1 MRTASLCPD
10 RSQNIVSRAYA
21 RLGVRFNFM
30 EKTQTPQS
38 WNPWP
43 ISIIAFFTVA
53 IIGCGT
59 FIAFC
64 SRHPADLVA
73 ADYYEQEIRYQ
84 GQIDRLQ
91 HATQAAHAATVIY
104 DAKTR
109 LISIALP
116 PNHSQSKPSGSIL
129 LYRPSTTDRD
139 RQLRLAPDEQGVQ
152 TIDAS
157 SLLPGL
163 WKVRVSWTEDQK
175 GYYLDQTIVVGDKHS

>member
-1 MRTASLCPD
+1 MREHTTIWRP
-10 RSQNIVSRAYA
+10 
-21 RLGVRFNFM
+21 
-30 EKTQTPQS
+30 

-73 ADYYEQEIRYQ
+73 ADYYEQEVRYQ
-84 GQIDRLQ
+84 RQIERLQ
-91 HATQAAHAATVIY
+91 HGQQPAATAVVTY
-104 DAKTR
+104 DAKTK

-116 PNHSQSKPSGSIL
+116 PNHSQTKPSGTIQ
-129 LYRPSTTDRD
+129 LYRPSATNLD
-139 RQLRLAPDEQGVQ
+139 RQLKLAPDEHGLQ
-152 TIDAS
+152 TIDAG

-163 WKVRVSWTEDQK
+163 WKVRVSWTADEQE
-175 GYYLDQTIVVGDKHS
+175 YFLDEKIVIGVKAL

>member
-1 MRTASLCPD
+1 MQEKQTT
-10 RSQNIVSRAYA
+10 
-21 RLGVRFNFM
+21 RL
-30 EKTQTPQS
+30 S

-53 IIGCGT
+53 IIGCGS

-73 ADYYEQEIRYQ
+73 SDYYEQEVRYQ

-91 HATQAAHAATVIY
+91 HAQQPAASTTVTY
-104 DAKTR
+104 NTKSKV
-109 LISIALP
+109 ISIALP
-116 PNHSQSKPSGSIL
+116 TNYSQSKPSGSIQ
-129 LYRPSTTDRD
+129 LYRPSATNLD
-139 RQLRLAPDEQGVQ
+139 RQFKLAPDDQGVQ

-163 WKVRVSWTEDQK
+163 WKVRVSWTADKKEF
-175 GYYLDQTIVVGDKHS
+175 YLDQKIVIGEKTS

>member
-1 MRTASLCPD
+1 MQQLTR
-10 RSQNIVSRAYA
+10 R
-21 RLGVRFNFM
+21 
-30 EKTQTPQS
+30 S

-59 FIAFC
+59 FIVFC

-84 GQIDRLQ
+84 GQMDRQQRAQLAG
-91 HATQAAHAATVIY
+91 HTAAVTY
-104 DAKTR
+104 DSKTR
-109 LISIALP
+109 RISICLP
-116 PNHSQSKPSGSIL
+116 PNFSPSQTTGTIQ
-129 LYRPSTTDRD
+129 LYRPSATNLD
-139 RQLRLAPDEQGVQ
+139 RQVKLAPDEHGLQ

-163 WKVRVSWTEDQK
+163 WKVRVSWSADHQEF
-175 GYYLDQTIVVGDKHS
+175 YLDQKIVIGARPS

>member
-1 MRTASLCPD
+1 
-10 RSQNIVSRAYA
+10 
-21 RLGVRFNFM
+21 M
-30 EKTQTPQS
+30 EEPQTRQS

-43 ISIIAFFTVA
+43 TSIIAFFTVA

-91 HATQAAHAATVIY
+91 HATQAAHAATVTY
-104 DAKTR
+104 HAKTR

-116 PNHSQSKPSGSIL
+116 NYSHRKPSGSIQ
-129 LYRPSTTDRD
+129 LYRPSTTNLD
-139 RQLRLAPDEQGVQ
+139 RQLKLEPDEQGVQ

-163 WKVRVSWTEDQK
+163 WKVRVSWTADQK